1 MYPFCNLSLSYYEW
15 PLHCQRGDDARG
27 SGVRRV
33 VAHPLHPTCL
43 LPSILLHV
51 YVSKENVSRSMW
63 AGTPGIM
70 IHANKSSVTRQ
81 LMGHVAFI
89 DFDVFMP
96 DDVC

>member
-1 MYPFCNLSLSYYEW
+1 
-15 PLHCQRGDDARG
+15 
-27 SGVRRV
+27 
-33 VAHPLHPTCL
+33 
-43 LPSILLHV
+43 
-51 YVSKENVSRSMW
+51 MW